1 MRDSGPPLPL
11 GPRGD
16 NMKGPAPRSGTVS
29 HVVQR
34 APVGRSLV
42 KDVLLAALLLTTA
55 CSVAAPPPV
64 PTDTPVDSFPTATA
78 TIEPSPTPSYEDL
91 YEPND
96 SMLKASGPL
105 MPGEEYHGFI
115 SAKDDID
122 YFFLEIETPQIIEL
136 SLTDIPPGTDYDLY
150 LVTGEEDVLK
160 DSARSGQEDE
170 SIEYTTS
177 SVGVFYVLV
186 LPFENFSPEEPYS
199 LQMDLSPAPL
209 PTGEDT
215 SEPNDNPEQATG
227 PLVLGQKY
235 ESYIWDE
242 GDVDVYVFEMDQ
254 PGTMQV
260 ALTNITAVADYDLFL
275 SNQAGDPLASSTR
288 AVDREIIE
296 LFLQAGTYYV
306 TVRPYAGFSQN
317 DPYTIQVNTVQP

>member
-1 MRDSGPPLPL
+1 LIG
-11 GPRGD
+11 G
-16 NMKGPAPRSGTVS
+16 
-29 HVVQR
+29 
-34 APVGRSLV
+34 
-42 KDVLLAALLLTTA
+42 VLLAALLLTTA
-55 CSVAAPPPV
+55 CNVAESPPV
-64 PTDTPVDSFPTATA
+64 PTDTPVESTPTATA
-78 TIEPSPTPSYEDL
+78 TMEPSPTPSYEDL

-96 SMLKASGPL
+96 SMLKAAGPL
-105 MPGEEYHGFI
+105 IAGEEYHGFI

-136 SLTDIPPGTDYDLY
+136 FLTDIPPGTDYDLY

-160 DSARSGQEDE
+160 DSASSGQEDE

-186 LPFENFSPEEPYS
+186 LPFESYSRVEPYA
-199 LQMDLSPAPL
+199 LQMDLSPAP
-209 PTGEDT
+209 PPSGEDT
-215 SEPNDNPEQATG
+215 SEPNDDPEQATG
-227 PLVLGQKY
+227 PLVVGQKY

-242 GDVDVYVFEMDQ
+242 GDVDVYMFQIEQADTVQ
-254 PGTMQV
+254 I

-275 SNQAGDPLASSTR
+275 SSQTGDLLASSTR

-317 DPYTIQVNTVQP
+317 DPYTIQVNTVKP

>member
-1 MRDSGPPLPL
+1 MRKCAPPLLL
-11 GPRGD
+11 GQMGYETRGLV
-16 NMKGPAPRSGTVS
+16 PRSGSASLVI
-29 HVVQR
+29 QR
-34 APVGRSLV
+34 ASLGRSLV
-42 KDVLLAALLLTTA
+42 KVVLLAVLLLTTA
-55 CSVAAPPPV
+55 CSVAEPPPV
-64 PTDTPVDSFPTATA
+64 PTGTPVDSIPTATA
-78 TIEPSPTPSYEDL
+78 TMEPSPTPSYEDL

-105 MPGEEYHGFI
+105 IPSEKYHGFI

-160 DSARSGQEDE
+160 DSASSGQEEE

-186 LPFENFSPEEPYS
+186 LPFEGYSRVEPYT
-199 LQMDLSPAPL
+199 LQVDLSPAP
-209 PTGEDT
+209 PPSGEDT

-227 PLVLGQKY
+227 PLILGQEY

-242 GDVDVYVFEMDQ
+242 GDVDVFVFEIDQ
-254 PGTMQV
+254 AGTMRI

-275 SNQAGDPLASSTR
+275 SSQTGDLLASSTR

-306 TVRPYAGFSQN
+306 AVQSYAGFSQN
-317 DPYTIQVNTVQP
+317 DPYTIQVNTVEP